1 MCRFLGVF
9 FMQTTFDN
17 YDKQLFF
24 AKSYIHAF
32 YCDLKYTEYHNHR
45 FFELVYVV
53 SGSAV
58 HILDGDSRIISTGD
72 YMIMDY
78 NSYHEYRASNDDFA
92 VINCLFLS
100 KAIDSTMPESHDF
113 PDLLKSC
120 QFRFNKIVM
129 GSTPANRFFHDDTGK
144 IKLLLTEMCEECG
157 NKETGYLDYMR
168 SLLIQSIIITLRG
181 ISDFKINNYSP
192 NIAKAVRMIETGYG
206 QPLMLSDIARE
217 LYLSVPYL
225 SIKFREETGVC
236 FGEYLKRV
244 RIQNAC
250 TLLNSTDMKIK
261 DIAEKVGYNDY
272 KRFGAIFREIVGTS
286 PGKFRTGKTEAP

>member
-1 MCRFLGVF
+1 
-9 FMQTTFDN
+9 
-17 YDKQLFF
+17 
-24 AKSYIHAF
+24 
-32 YCDLKYTEYHNHR
+32 
-45 FFELVYVV
+45 
-53 SGSAV
+53 
-58 HILDGDSRIISTGD
+58 
-72 YMIMDY
+72 
-78 NSYHEYRASNDDFA
+78 
-92 VINCLFLS
+92 
-100 KAIDSTMPESHDF
+100 
-113 PDLLKSC
+113 
-120 QFRFNKIVM
+120 
-129 GSTPANRFFHDDTGK
+129 
-144 IKLLLTEMCEECG
+144 MCEECG

-286 PGKFRTGKTEAP
+286 PGKFRTGKQKLRKTRSFCHFTYSACPDDGQLQPRMHHWQCQPQVQYLHRSKRR